1 MTLKQKKRTKKRA
14 TSQPATLLWVTL
26 ILLIMGE
33 FFLYAWSRV
42 QCTKMGY
49 EIIREENKYKNQIN
63 VRNNLQIEIA
73 RLKSPKR
80 ISRIAKTRL
89 GLIMPAPKQTIIL
102 P

>member
-1 MTLKQKKRTKKRA
+1 MAQKKNIKNRA
-14 TSQPATLLWVTL
+14 TSKPSSLVWIML

-42 QCTKMGY
+42 QCTRMGY
-49 EIIREENKYKNQIN
+49 EITREENKYKNQMN
-63 VRNNLQIEIA
+63 MRNNLQIEIA

-89 GLIMPAPKQTIIL
+89 GLIRPAPKQTVIIR
-102 P
+102 

>member
-1 MTLKQKKRTKKRA
+1 MALKQKKRTKKSA
-14 TSQPATLLWVTL
+14 ISQPSSLVWIALV
-26 ILLIMGE
+26 LLIMGE
-33 FFLYAWSRV
+33 FFLYAWCRV
-42 QCTKMGY
+42 QCTQMGY
-49 EIIREENKYKNQIN
+49 EITREENKYKNQIN

-89 GLIMPAPKQTIIL
+89 GLIMPAPKQTIII

>member
-1 MTLKQKKRTKKRA
+1 MAQKKNIKNRA
-14 TSQPATLLWVTL
+14 ISKPSSLVWIML

-42 QCTKMGY
+42 QCTRMGY
-49 EIIREENKYKNQIN
+49 EITREENKYKNQMN
-63 VRNNLQIEIA
+63 MRNNLQIEIA

-89 GLIMPAPKQTIIL
+89 GLIRPAPKQTVIIR
-102 P
+102 